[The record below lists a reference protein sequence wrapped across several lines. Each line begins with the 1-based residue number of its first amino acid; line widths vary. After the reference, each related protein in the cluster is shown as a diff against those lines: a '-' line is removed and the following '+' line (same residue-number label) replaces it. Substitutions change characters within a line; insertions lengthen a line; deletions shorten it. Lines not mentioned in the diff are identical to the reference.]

1 VIYRLSTYPRT
12 HRVRRGACQA
22 FEGGSSPLGGAIV
35 KCLDRITFY
44 QRKHLIYFSL
54 TSRSRLAGCLDG
66 TYNPVGLINLYG
78 RVRFPGD
85 RPFGLVGLY
94 ELAQ

>member
-44 QRKHLIYFSL
+44 QRKTSYLLFVDFSIAL
-54 TSRSRLAGCLDG
+54 GWL
-66 TYNPVGLINLYG
+66 
-78 RVRFPGD
+78 PGWD
-85 RPFGLVGLY
+85 L
-94 ELAQ
+94 